1 MPNNFL
7 NTLSYIVAMSLGL
20 AFVITAAIFGFTL
33 FAVIFAYVFI
43 PLFIIAVLRWLWL
56 KYQFSKKGR
65 ITYNDDK

>member
-1 MPNNFL
+1 MPDNFL

-33 FAVIFAYVFI
+33 FAVIFTYIFI
-43 PLFIIAVLRWLWL
+43 PLLIIAVLRWLWL

>member
-20 AFVITAAIFGFTL
+20 AFVVTAAIFGFTL
-33 FAVIFAYVFI
+33 FAVIFTYVFI

-56 KYQFSKKGR
+56 KYQFFKRGR

>member
-20 AFVITAAIFGFTL
+20 AFIITAAIFGFTL
-33 FAVIFAYVFI
+33 FAIIFTYVFI

-56 KYQFSKKGR
+56 KYQFSKRSR
-65 ITYNDDK
+65 ITYRDDE